1 MMANVFL
8 RPAFFRG
15 AVNGLDI
22 TFGGVCRFVVPGV
35 AVFPKRDSRTDGVAD
50 GIVLTNP
57 AFAPMRADQTDL
69 FGRGRRPRSGGLPQN
84 EAADRNVVDPRL
96 VRIKHCLTNT
106 DPGTSLVGV
115 EPPELCPKSGV
126 LLAHLSKP
134 KQRAN
139 RPMQHVF

>member
-8 RPAFFRG
+8 RPAVLCG

-50 GIVLTNP
+50 GIVLDNP

-69 FGRGRRPRSGGLPQN
+69 FGGGRRPRSGGLPQD
-84 EAADRNVVDPRL
+84 EAADRNVVDPWL
-96 VRIKHCLTNT
+96 VRIKHCLTHIHLC
-106 DPGTSLVGV
+106 TSLVGV

-126 LLAHLSKP
+126 LLVHLSKP
-134 KQRAN
+134 KQSAI
-139 RPMQHVF
+139 RPVQH